1 VKKIDDYC
9 GVYHKGGK
17 LMDLSTT
24 YLGMN
29 LRTPLVPSA
38 SPLSEEIDNIKR
50 MEDSGASAV
59 VLHSLFEEQLRLERY
74 ELYHHLSYSTNSFAE
89 ALSFFP
95 EPTEFHVGPEIYLDH
110 IEQAKKE
117 VDIPIIASLNGVSVE
132 GLLDYSQQIEQAG
145 ADALELNLYYIPT
158 DMGLSSDQIESTYIN
173 ILKTIKSKINIPVA
187 LKLSPFFSNMSYVAK
202 RFEQSGADA
211 LVLFNR
217 FYQPDIDLETLEV
230 RPNIILST
238 PHALRLPLTWI
249 SILYGRIKVD
259 LAATSGIHT
268 AEDVIK
274 MLMVGANITML
285 CSVLLR
291 DGIEQIG
298 SIEQD
303 LLEWME
309 EHEYESVKQMQ
320 GSMSQINCED
330 PSAFER
336 SQYMRGL
343 QNYKPDSVD
352 N

>member
-1 VKKIDDYC
+1 
-9 GVYHKGGK
+9 
-17 LMDLSTT
+17 MDLSTK

-50 MEDSGASAV
+50 MEDAGASAV
-59 VLHSLFEEQLRLERY
+59 VLHSVFEEQLRLERY

-89 ALSFFP
+89 ALTFFP
-95 EPTEFHVGPEIYLDH
+95 EPSEFHVGPEIYLDH
-110 IEQAKKE
+110 IQKAKQA
-117 VDIPIIASLNGVSVE
+117 VDIPIIASLNGISVE
-132 GLLDYSQQIEQAG
+132 GLLDFSEKIEEAG

-158 DMGLSSDQIESTYIN
+158 DMTLASEQVENTYLN
-173 ILKTIKSKINIPVA
+173 ILKSIKAKIDIPIA
-187 LKLSPFFSNMSYVAK
+187 LKLSPFFSNIAYAAK
-202 RFEQSGADA
+202 KFDEAGVDA

-249 SILYGRIKVD
+249 AILYGRIRAD
-259 LAATSGIHT
+259 IAATSGIHS
-268 AEDVIK
+268 AHDVIK

-285 CSVLLR
+285 CSTLLR
-291 DGIEQIG
+291 NGIEEITV
-298 SIEQD
+298 IERGM
-303 LLEWME
+303 LEWME
-309 EHEYESVKQMQ
+309 ENEYESVRQMQ

-343 QNYKPDSVD
+343 LTYLPGS
-352 N
+352 

>member
-1 VKKIDDYC
+1 M
-9 GVYHKGGK
+9 
-17 LMDLSTT
+17 LDLSTD
-24 YLGMN
+24 YLGMK

-89 ALSFFP
+89 ALTFFP
-95 EPTEFHVGPEIYLDH
+95 EADEFHVGPEIYLDH
-110 IEQAKKE
+110 IQKAKQA
-117 VDIPIIASLNGVSVE
+117 VDIPVIASLNGISVE
-132 GLLDYSQQIEQAG
+132 GLIDYAEKIESAG

-158 DMGLSSDQIESTYIN
+158 DMGLTSQQVESTYIS
-173 ILKTIKSKINIPVA
+173 ILTSIKSKIKIPLA
-187 LKLSPFFSNMSYVAK
+187 LKLSPFFSSIAYSAR
-202 RFEQSGADA
+202 RFAEAGADG

-238 PHALRLPLTWI
+238 SHALRLPLTWI
-249 SILYGRIKVD
+249 AILYGRIETD
-259 LAATSGIHT
+259 LAATSGIHS
-268 AEDVIK
+268 AKDVIK

-285 CSVLLR
+285 CSTLLR
-291 DGIEQIG
+291 NGIDEITQI
-298 SIEQD
+298 EREMR
-303 LLEWME
+303 EWME
-309 EHEYESVKQMQ
+309 ENEYESVKQMR

-343 QNYKPDSVD
+343 LSYVHKS
-352 N
+352 